1 MKALI
6 LSLILTLAFGTVV
19 NVEAQTVRQV
29 RMRVGTEKKVARTD
43 LRIKFAK
50 FIEDSR
56 CPTDVDCV
64 WAGNAKIQIKVT
76 GKRGTSKTFEI
87 NTNLQPQA
95 VTFDGYEIKLIELTP
110 KPASNIRINPN
121 GYTASFEV
129 KRL

>member
-1 MKALI
+1 MRALF
-6 LSLILTLAFGTVV
+6 LSLILTLTFGAFVS
-19 NVEAQTVRQV
+19 VEAQTVQRASV
-29 RMRVGTEKKVARTD
+29 RVGKETKVSRTN
-43 LRIKFAK
+43 LKIKFAK

-56 CPTDVDCV
+56 CPTDATCV

-76 GKRGTSKTFEI
+76 GKRGASKTFEI
-87 NTNLQPQA
+87 NTNLQPQT
-95 VTFDGYEIKLIELTP
+95 VTFDGYEIKLTDLTP